1 MSTPFTLRA
10 RDHLDHPDDKRAFN
24 EHLFREVAP
33 RYDLITRLLS
43 FGRDAGWKRRLIAD
57 LPPLS
62 PVRCLDLACGTG
74 DLTRALARRFPRAE
88 IVGLDLSVE
97 MLTLA
102 RARGRVEESRI
113 RYMQG
118 DMQALPFEAE
128 SIDVVTGGYA
138 LRNAPDLDVALREIH
153 RVLRPGGTLAVLDF
167 SRSPVPAR
175 SCAQVAL
182 LKVWGDLWGVLLHGH
197 ADVYGYIAE
206 SLRRFPDRA
215 ALRER
220 LRAAGLPVVRA
231 RVAMGGLIE
240 QLQCRKA

>member
-1 MSTPFTLRA
+1 MSASFTLRA
-10 RDHLDHPDDKRAFN
+10 RDHLDHPDDKRTFN

-33 RYDLITRLLS
+33 RYDLVTRLLS

-57 LPPLS
+57 LPPLR
-62 PVRCLDLACGTG
+62 PARCLDLACGTG
-74 DLTRALARRFPRAE
+74 DLARALARRFPGAE
-88 IVGLDLSVE
+88 IIGLDLSVE
-97 MLTLA
+97 MLALA
-102 RARGRVEESRI
+102 RARGSGAAQRV

-118 DMQALPFEAE
+118 DMQALPYERE

-138 LRNAPDLDVALREIH
+138 LRNAPDLDAALREIH

-167 SRSPVPAR
+167 SRSPVPSR
-175 SCAQVAL
+175 SRAQVAL
-182 LKVWGDLWGVLLHGH
+182 LKAWGDLWGLLLHGH

-220 LRAAGLPVVRA
+220 LRAVGLPVVRA
-231 RVAMGGLIE
+231 RAGMGGLIE